1 MMYQNYASWLNI
13 GLRKKSSEKQD
24 ISNLLIKLQKSG
36 ISRNKLIRFESILN
50 DIRENRH
57 RVTDAIRKLTAVLD
71 KDNPS
76 NEEDQLRMLNQLVA
90 NNIISEEQYD
100 ALKKKMQE
108 GLELDHVIQ
117 QLKQVKKGRGLSFL
131 PRITSGLFDKLK
143 DWLAEYAQEK
153 TGELRTKL
161 LALLDELLQRKAI
174 SKKEHKDKIEQHDL
188 D

>member
-1 MMYQNYASWLNI
+1 M
-13 GLRKKSSEKQD
+13 R
-24 ISNLLIKLQKSG
+24 KSG
-36 ISRNKLIRFESILN
+36 IPRSKLIRFRSILN

-57 RVTDAIRKLTAVLD
+57 RVTDAIQRMATVLD
-71 KDNPS
+71 KDYPS

-100 ALKKKMQE
+100 ALKKKMEE
-108 GLELDHVIQ
+108 GLKLDHVIW

-174 SKKEHKDKIEQHDL
+174 SKKEHKDKIEQHNL
-188 D
+188 EYYLLYNLFHT

>member
-1 MMYQNYASWLNI
+1 M
-13 GLRKKSSEKQD
+13 
-24 ISNLLIKLQKSG
+24 
-36 ISRNKLIRFESILN
+36 
-50 DIRENRH
+50 
-57 RVTDAIRKLTAVLD
+57 
-71 KDNPS
+71 
-76 NEEDQLRMLNQLVA
+76 
-90 NNIISEEQYD
+90 
-100 ALKKKMQE
+100 
-108 GLELDHVIQ
+108 
-117 QLKQVKKGRGLSFL
+117 SFL